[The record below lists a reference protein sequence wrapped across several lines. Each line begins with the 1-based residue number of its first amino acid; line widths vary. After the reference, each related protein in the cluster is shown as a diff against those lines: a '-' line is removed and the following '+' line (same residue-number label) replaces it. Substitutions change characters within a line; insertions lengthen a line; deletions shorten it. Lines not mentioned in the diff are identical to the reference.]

1 MLTAE
6 VGDRARLARD
16 ARFDGRFVTGVL
28 TTRIYCRPICPVRP
42 AKSAHVCFFPTAAAA
57 ERAGFRPCLRCRPET
72 APGTPAWHGSGATVS
87 RGLTLINAGFLD
99 THTVEELAAVL
110 GIGARHLTRLFM
122 RHLGAPPHRLA
133 RTRRVQIAKKL
144 LDETDMAITEIAF
157 VAGFSSI
164 RRFTAVFK
172 DTYGRPPSH
181 FKRTGRGRS
190 LNGRTVMLQL
200 AYRPP
205 FNWPRLAALLTAEAT
220 QGVEVV
226 NDREYRRT
234 IAVDQAAGWLRVRPV
249 PSRHRLR
256 LALQLPDYAQLKPI
270 LERVRTMFDLSANP
284 VEISRHLGGHPRLA
298 ALAHQAPGLRLPGA
312 WEGFEVAV
320 RALVARDVGHAC
332 AVGVMGRL
340 AAAYGQPFVAA
351 GDRRL
356 TRLFPTAAA
365 LMQAPLANL
374 GLSCHAVYGIQRLAH
389 AVVRGALR
397 FDPRMAFEEVVS
409 GLTREADFDLASAHW
424 VAMRALGEPDANPFG
439 AASAVAP
446 AAPLWLDA
454 TAQEALQP
462 WRSYVAVLLAP
473 RLPPGG
479 VSIQSE
485 DQLPYLSGPG
495 PAPAHQRHPRTPTAG
510 RHLLG
515 GRSR

>member
-6 VGDRARLARD
+6 VCDRARLARD

-87 RGLTLINAGFLD
+87 RGLTLINVGFLD
-99 THTVEELAAVL
+99 TYTVEDLAAVL

-122 RHLGAPPHRLA
+122 RHLGAPPHQLA
-133 RTRRVQIAKKL
+133 RMRRVQIAKKL

-164 RRFTAVFK
+164 RRFNAVFK

-181 FKRTGRGRS
+181 FKRTGHGRS

-205 FNWPRLAALLTAEAT
+205 FNWPRLAALLAAEAT
-220 QGVEVV
+220 PGAEVV

-234 IAVDQAAGWLRVRPV
+234 IAVDQAAGWLRARPV
-249 PSRHRLR
+249 PGRHRLR
-256 LALQLPDYAQLKPI
+256 LALQLPDYAQLEPI

-284 VEISRHLGGHPRLA
+284 VEISRHLGGHPRLD

-332 AVGVMGRL
+332 AAGVMRQL
-340 AAAYGQPFVAA
+340 VAAYGQPFVEA

-356 TRLFPTAAA
+356 TRLFPAAAA

-374 GLSCHAVYGIQRLAH
+374 GLSCHAAYGIQRLAN

-397 FDPRMAFEEVVS
+397 FDPRVAFEEVVS

-424 VAMRALGEPDANPFG
+424 VAMRALGEPDAHPFG
-439 AASAVAP
+439 AASAVAT

-454 TAQEALQP
+454 TAQQAMRP
-462 WRSYVAVLLAP
+462 WRSYAAVLLA
-473 RLPPGG
+473 LPCA
-479 VSIQSE
+479 SSSC
-485 DQLPYLSGPG
+485 L
-495 PAPAHQRHPRTPTAG
+495 RR
-510 RHLLG
+510 
-515 GRSR
+515 